1 MNSQAGRSVVIS
13 GVTRGLGRAMAI
25 EFARLGHSVHGCGRS
40 EHDIASLKHEL
51 GKGHDVCSLDVTH
64 EEAVLAWARRIL
76 AVDGA
81 PHLLVNNAAI
91 INPNA
96 RLWEVP
102 GADFDALM
110 RINLGGI
117 AHLIRAFVPS
127 MIGQGS
133 GVVVNFS
140 SGWGR
145 TVAPEVAPY
154 CASKW
159 GVEGLTKALA
169 TELPKGLAAVAFN
182 PGIIDT
188 EMLRSCFGES
198 AGRYPG
204 ASEWAK
210 SAVPFLLA
218 LGAKDNGKSVTAPGG

>member
-1 MNSQAGRSVVIS
+1 
-13 GVTRGLGRAMAI
+13 MAV
-25 EFARLGHSVHGCGRS
+25 EFARLGHRVHGCGRS

-51 GKGHDVCSLDVTH
+51 GTGHDVYSLDVTH
-64 EEAVLAWARRIL
+64 EEAVMAWARRIL

-117 AHLIRAFVPS
+117 ARMIRAFVPS
-127 MIGQGS
+127 MIGRGS

-145 TVAPEVAPY
+145 TVSPEVAPY

-188 EMLRSCFGES
+188 AMLRSCFGDN
-198 AGRYPG
+198 AGQYPG
-204 ASEWAK
+204 AAEWAK

-218 LGAKDNGKSVTAPGG
+218 LGPKDNGTSVTAPGG